1 MMRRKAAGFIV
12 GAVAVLSGL
21 AAVAGT
27 AQASAAGAARTC
39 RPWTGD
45 HPPYAVWLSGV
56 DVLSPCDI
64 WATGI
69 AGANTQSATVSDL
82 LHWNGVKWTLRT
94 SAKVPASLDPP
105 PTVAATSDRDVWI
118 AGTAAVG

>member
-1 MMRRKAAGFIV
+1 MMRRTAAGFIV
-12 GAVAVLSGL
+12 GAVAAASGL
-21 AAVAGT
+21 AGLAALAGP
-27 AQASAAGAARTC
+27 AQGGAAGGARGG

-69 AGANTQSATVSDL
+69 PGVDTQSATVSDL

-94 SAKVPASLDPP
+94 SAKVPASLDH
-105 PTVAATSDRDVWI
+105 
-118 AGTAAVG
+118 